1 MANSKLSL
9 INNAL
14 ILIGDV
20 PLTSLTSGTR
30 AQVVATSLYDNIVE
44 NELSKFRWGFA
55 RKVAQIAL
63 DVAAPIGNEWES
75 KYTLPADML
84 NLIKLDPS
92 INYQIIENKV
102 YCNYSGALYCDYIAN
117 ITDPADWPIY
127 FAKMIEY
134 ALGMDFAPSI
144 RDSAASMELLA
155 NQYLNA
161 SRMARFTDS
170 QQHPQTPIQDRPFIN
185 VRY

>member
-30 AQVVATSLYDNIVE
+30 AQVVATSLYDNIID
-44 NELSKFRWGFA
+44 NELSKHRWGFA
-55 RKVAQIAL
+55 RNIAQL
-63 DVAAPIGNEWES
+63 SKDVAATVGDEWQTS
-75 KYTLPADML
+75 YTLPADML
-84 NLIKLDPS
+84 ALIKINPS
-92 INYQIIENKV
+92 VPYQIISNKV
-102 YCNYSGALYCDYIAN
+102 YCNYSGTLFCDYIRK
-117 ITDPADWPIY
+117 PSEADWPAY

>member
-9 INNAL
+9 INSAL

-30 AQVVATSLYDNIVE
+30 AQVVATSLYDNIIE
-44 NELSKFRWGFA
+44 SELSKHRWGFA
-55 RKVAQIAL
+55 RNVAQISKDI
-63 DVAAPIGNEWES
+63 DVPVGNEWDS
-75 KYTLPADML
+75 SYTLPADML
-84 NLIKLDPS
+84 ALIKIDPS
-92 INYQIIENKV
+92 VPYQIINNKV
-102 YCNYSGALYCDYIAN
+102 YCNYSDALFCDYIRK
-117 ITDPADWPIY
+117 PSEADWPAY

-144 RDSAASMELLA
+144 RDSASSMELLS

-170 QQHPQTPIQDRPFIN
+170 QQHPQTAIQDRPFIN

>member
-30 AQVVATSLYDNIVE
+30 AQVVATSLYDNIIE
-44 NELSKFRWGFA
+44 SELSKHRWGFA
-55 RKVAQIAL
+55 RNVAQL
-63 DVAAPIGNEWES
+63 SKEVAAPVGDEWQTS
-75 KYTLPADML
+75 YTLPADML
-84 NLIKLDPS
+84 ALIKLDPN
-92 INYQIIENKV
+92 IPYQIINNKV
-102 YCNYSGALYCDYIAN
+102 YCNYSGTLFCDYIRK
-117 ITDPADWPIY
+117 PSEADWPAY

-134 ALGMDFAPSI
+134 ALAMDFAPSI
-144 RDSAASMELLA
+144 RDSASSMQTLA

-161 SRMARFTDS
+161 SRMARYTDS
-170 QQHPQTPIQDRPFIN
+170 QQHPQVAIQDRPFIN

>member
-30 AQVVATSLYDNIVE
+30 AQVVATSLYDNIIE
-44 NELSKFRWGFA
+44 SELSKHRWGFA
-55 RKVAQIAL
+55 RNVAQLSKEI
-63 DVAAPIGNEWES
+63 AAPVGDEWQTS
-75 KYTLPADML
+75 YTLPVDML
-84 NLIKLDPS
+84 ALIKLDPS
-92 INYQIIENKV
+92 IPYQIINNKV
-102 YCNYSGALYCDYIAN
+102 YCNYSGTLFCDYIRK
-117 ITDPADWPIY
+117 PSEADWPAY

-134 ALGMDFAPSI
+134 ALAMDFAPSI
-144 RDSAASMELLA
+144 RDSASSMQILA

-161 SRMARFTDS
+161 SRMARYTDS
-170 QQHPQTPIQDRPFIN
+170 QQHPQVAIQDRPFIN